1 MRLIPFLVGAS
12 LLGSVLSTNAHAQG
26 ADDAAVPE
34 LDFTARP
41 IDYGPGPGV
50 PLSAGLTSAE
60 AAAVPA
66 MAGANVTGAFG
77 QPLTWPLIPIHAI
90 VLPDGRVLTYG
101 TNQNGAQG
109 ARLVYEVWNPNDPV
123 TPHMLLP
130 NTLLT
135 DFFCGAQSL
144 LLGSGNALLAGGDA
158 LVNGVRN
165 FSNDRTTIFDFTNNG
180 LVDVQPTMMFRRWYA
195 TLVPLP
201 NGNKLILGGRED
213 KGIATITPEVYDE
226 ATGWRTLFNATSDPA
241 FGLFENHWYYP
252 RAYQH
257 PNDPS
262 SVVYVT
268 HNGDTYRIQPG
279 GLGTIT
285 KLSPVAPKGDFRL
298 PTAMYA
304 PGKLLS
310 VRKSQ
315 IAVAIDINGPEPVIT
330 PVPKVNKPRFWST
343 MTVLADGKVLLS
355 GGSEVANQLS
365 GVAYD
370 TLIWDPATGTWT
382 TGASATKPRLYHSI
396 ALLLPDATVLTGG
409 GGVPGPVKQ
418 LNAEIYYPP
427 YLYDPSGQPAPR
439 PLLLSA
445 PAVVNP
451 TLEAEFFAT
460 VASGNQ
466 ISRVTLVH
474 TGSVTHS
481 TDVEQRYQELSFA
494 QEGQTLRIASPK
506 NANYTVAGY
515 YMLFAFNPQGV
526 PSEAKIIKIRNGV
539 PPSGS

>member
-1 MRLIPFLVGAS
+1 MRFIPLLIGAS
-12 LLGSVLSTNAHAQG
+12 LLCSAVSTNARAQA
-26 ADDAAVPE
+26 ADDGAVPE
-34 LDFTARP
+34 LDFTPRP

-50 PLSAGLTSAE
+50 PLSAATPAAE
-60 AAAVPA
+60 VAGMPA
-66 MAGANVTGAFG
+66 IAGANATGAFG

-90 VLPDGRVLTYG
+90 LLPDGRVLTYG
-101 TNQNGAQG
+101 TNENGAQG
-109 ARLVYEVWNPNDPV
+109 ARVVYEVWNPNDPV
-123 TPHMLLP
+123 TPHTLLP

-158 LVNGVRN
+158 IVNGVRN
-165 FSNDRTTIFDFTNNG
+165 FSNDRTTIFDVTNNG
-180 LVDVQPTMMFRRWYA
+180 LADVQPTMLFRRWYA

-201 NGNKLILGGRED
+201 YGDKLILGGRED

-257 PNDPS
+257 PNDPA

-279 GLGTIT
+279 GLGAIT
-285 KLSPVAPKGDFRL
+285 KLSPVAPRGDFRL

-315 IAVAIDINGPEPVIT
+315 VAVAIDINGPEPVIT
-330 PVPKVNKPRFWST
+330 PLPKVNKLRFWST

-382 TGASATKPRLYHSI
+382 TGASAAKPRLYHSI

-409 GGVPGPVKQ
+409 GGVPGPVKE

-445 PAVVNP
+445 PAAINAA
-451 TLEAEFFAT
+451 LEPQFLAT

-466 ISRVTLVH
+466 VSRVTLVH

-481 TDVEQRYQELSFA
+481 TNVEQRFQDLSFV
-494 QEGQTLRIASPK
+494 QSGQTLVINSP
-506 NANYTVAGY
+506 NNPNYTVAGY

-526 PSEAKIIKIRNGV
+526 PSEAKIIKIRYA
-539 PPSGS
+539 PQA

>member
-1 MRLIPFLVGAS
+1 MRFIPLLIGAS
-12 LLGSVLSTNAHAQG
+12 LLCSALSTNAQAQG
-26 ADDAAVPE
+26 ADDGAVPE
-34 LDFTARP
+34 LDFTPRP

-50 PLSAGLTSAE
+50 PLSPAAPAAEVAGM
-60 AAAVPA
+60 PA
-66 MAGANVTGAFG
+66 IAGANATGAFS

-101 TNQNGAQG
+101 TNENGAQG
-109 ARLVYEVWNPNDPV
+109 ARVVYEVWNPKDPV
-123 TPHMLLP
+123 TPHTLLP

-158 LVNGVRN
+158 IVNGVRN
-165 FSNDRTTIFDFTNNG
+165 FSNDRTTIFDVTTNG
-180 LVDVQPTMMFRRWYA
+180 LTDVQPTMLFRRWYA
-195 TLVPLP
+195 TLVPLSY
-201 NGNKLILGGRED
+201 GSKLILGGRED

-241 FGLFENHWYYP
+241 FGMTENHWYYP

-257 PNDPS
+257 PNDPG

-279 GLGTIT
+279 GLGAIT
-285 KLSPVAPKGDFRL
+285 RLSPVAPKGDFRL

-315 IAVAIDINGPEPVIT
+315 VAVAIDINGPEPVIT
-330 PVPKVNKPRFWST
+330 PVPNVNKPRFWST
-343 MTVLADGKVLLS
+343 MAVLADGKVLLS

-365 GVAYD
+365 GVTYD
-370 TLIWDPATGTWT
+370 TQIWDPATGAWT
-382 TGASATKPRLYHSI
+382 TGASAAKPRLYHSI

-409 GGVPGPVKQ
+409 GGVPGPVMQ

-427 YLYDPSGQPAPR
+427 YLYDASGQPAAR

-445 PAVVNP
+445 PPVVNAA
-451 TLEAEFFAT
+451 LEPQFLAT

-481 TDVEQRYQELSFA
+481 TNVEQRFQDLSFV
-494 QEGQTLRIASPK
+494 QSGQTLVINSPT
-506 NANYTVAGY
+506 NPNYTVAGY

-526 PSEAKIIKIRNGV
+526 PSEAKIVKIRYGALA
-539 PPSGS
+539 SG